1 MKNKKLE
8 KGLIQVYTGNAK
20 GKSTAAFGLAVRAAG
35 HGFKVIIIQFMKTGK
50 YYGEIPGLKRLS
62 PEVEVYSYGREGFIH
77 RSGAKPEDIALAHD
91 ALNHAE
97 KVMLDPK
104 TDILIL
110 DEINN
115 ALFFELLTVQ
125 EVLEFIE
132 KKPEYVELILT
143 GRNAPTEIIEKAHLV
158 TEMKEI
164 KHPYQIGIGSRK
176 GIEY

>member
-1 MKNKKLE
+1 MENKKLE

-20 GKSTAAFGLAVRAAG
+20 GKSTAAFGLTVRGAG
-35 HGFKVIIIQFMKTGK
+35 HGFKVIIIQFMKTGN
-50 YYGEIPGLKRLS
+50 YYGEITGLKRLS

-77 RSGAKPEDIALAHD
+77 RNGVKPEDIVLAHD

-97 KVMLDPK
+97 RMMLEPE

-115 ALFFELLTVQ
+115 ALFFGLLTVK

-132 KKPEYVELILT
+132 KKPENVELVLT
-143 GRNAPTEIIEKAHLV
+143 GRNAPTEIIERAHLV

-164 KHPYQIGIGSRK
+164 KHPYQLGIGSRK

>member
-1 MKNKKLE
+1 MENKKLE

-20 GKSTAAFGLAVRAAG
+20 GKSTAAFGLTVRAAG
-35 HGFKVIIIQFMKTGK
+35 HGFKVIIIQFMKTGN
-50 YYGEIPGLKRLS
+50 YYGEITGLKRLS

-77 RSGAKPEDIALAHD
+77 RNGVKPEDIVLAHD

-97 KVMLDPK
+97 RMMLEPE

-115 ALFFELLTVQ
+115 ALFFGLLTVK

-132 KKPEYVELILT
+132 KKPENVELVLT
-143 GRNAPTEIIEKAHLV
+143 GRNAPTEIIERAHLV

-164 KHPYQIGIGSRK
+164 KHPYQLGIGSRK

>member
-1 MKNKKLE
+1 LENKKLE

-20 GKSTAAFGLAVRAAG
+20 GKSTAAFGLTVRAAG
-35 HGFKVIIIQFMKTGK
+35 HGFKVIIIQFMKTGN
-50 YYGEIPGLKRLS
+50 YYGEITGLKRLS

-77 RSGAKPEDIALAHD
+77 RNGVKPEDIVLAHD

-97 KVMLDPK
+97 RMMLEPE

-115 ALFFELLTVQ
+115 ALFFGLLTVK

-132 KKPEYVELILT
+132 KKPENVELVLT
-143 GRNAPTEIIEKAHLV
+143 GRNAPTEIIERAHLV

-164 KHPYQIGIGSRK
+164 KHPYQLGIGSRK